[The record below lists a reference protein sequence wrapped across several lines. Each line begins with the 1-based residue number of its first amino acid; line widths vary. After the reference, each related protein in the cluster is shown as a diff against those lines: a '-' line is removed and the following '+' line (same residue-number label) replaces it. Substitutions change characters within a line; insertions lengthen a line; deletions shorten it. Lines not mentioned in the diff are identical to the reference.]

1 MLYYIDITFKKGGIA
16 CFGVETDTS
25 DTYITRC
32 APIARKTV
40 ERNNKEAYPVIAEY
54 LRRGAKI
61 QKLVPQGWVTV
72 GFTSTNS

>member
-1 MLYYIDITFKKGGIA
+1 MYHIDITFKDGGVA
-16 CFGVETDTS
+16 CFGMETDLS
-25 DTYITRC
+25 DTYVTRY
-32 APIARKTV
+32 APIARNTV
-40 ERNNKEAYPVIAEY
+40 ERHKNEAYPVIAEY